1 MRMALACRPA
11 LWVKAL
17 APTYG
22 CREYGGTL
30 VISLTAWAIR
40 VASARPPGGSTR
52 RSRLSSRL
60 ASTVT
65 RSALPVR
72 SP

>member
-1 MRMALACRPA
+1 
-11 LWVKAL
+11 LWAKAL

-22 CREYGGTL
+22 CREYGGTF

-40 VASARPPGGSTR
+40 VASASLPSGSARRPSFRCRFATT
-52 RSRLSSRL
+52 
-60 ASTVT
+60 AT
-65 RSALPVR
+65 RSAFPVR